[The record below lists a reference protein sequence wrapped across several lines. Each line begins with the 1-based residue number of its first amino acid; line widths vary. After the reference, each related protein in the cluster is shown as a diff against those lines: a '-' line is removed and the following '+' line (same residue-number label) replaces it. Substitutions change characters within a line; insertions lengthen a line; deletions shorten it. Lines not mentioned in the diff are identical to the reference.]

1 MEIKNNLL
9 GVDKKRTI
17 KKLNSRQQKFTNDK
31 LILFKAEEE
40 INQFIFGIKF
50 VEIDSWGRNR
60 SIIIN
65 R

>member
-1 MEIKNNLL
+1 ME
-9 GVDKKRTI
+9 GQKRTI
-17 KKLNSRQQKFTNDK
+17 KKLNSRQQKLTNDK
-31 LILFKAEEE
+31 LILFKAAEE

-50 VEIDSWGRNR
+50 GEIDSWGRNR